1 MENINSRMFAKLLK
15 CQIFHAMFCSP
26 KPPSRNPWSDAY
38 TSLSPLHRSMTYG
51 SVRAIVQA
59 FDVFT

>member
-1 MENINSRMFAKLLK
+1 
-15 CQIFHAMFCSP
+15 MFCSP